1 MPMNKEQFKN
11 TQPIVYRTLSNALKK
26 NRLAH
31 AYLFSGPKGSPKK
44 EVALLLAQSIACSHR
59 DEDGFACQTC
69 DSCQRIANEESID
82 FFWKHGIHYKKVIK
96 DPFSNQS
103 KTIVSSRIKKSD
115 IVELQSFFEATSAEK
130 DNTRVFI
137 LEDYDQATPE
147 ASNSL
152 LKFLEEPQPGI
163 YGILVADEV
172 NNVLPTIQ
180 SRCQSI
186 VFRPP
191 SVHDLYVSLKDEM
204 SDEKANM
211 LAHSRYTYEEAVEIA
226 ADPQFEVIE
235 QAAKNYRKHWQSWQ
249 SIVDMQ
255 TQIFVPKSPLCDKT
269 WIRVWIQWLLFL
281 IKQDTELSLSTRV
294 DLELILVEAIDT
306 LRMPVDLGLF
316 LDRVYA
322 QIRKVV
328 QNERR

>member
-1 MPMNKEQFKN
+1 MPMNKDQFKKN
-11 TQPIVYRTLSNALKK
+11 QPIVYRTLSNALQKD
-26 NRLAH
+26 RLAH

-44 EVALLLAQSIACSHR
+44 EVALLLAQSIACTHR
-59 DEDGFACQTC
+59 DADGFACQTC
-69 DSCQRIANEESID
+69 DCCQRIANEESID
-82 FFWKHGIHYKKVIK
+82 FFWKHGIDHKQVVK
-96 DPFSNQS
+96 DPFSKQT
-103 KTIVSSRIKKSD
+103 KTIVSSRIKKTD

-130 DNTRVFI
+130 DNSRIYI

-152 LKFLEEPQPGI
+152 LKFLEEPRPGI
-163 YGILVADEV
+163 YGILIADEV

-191 SVHDLYVSLKDEM
+191 SIHDLYDALKDEIG
-204 SDEKANM
+204 DETANM
-211 LAHSRYTYEEAVEIA
+211 LAHSGYTYEQAIEMAN
-226 ADPQFEVIE
+226 DPQFHIIE
-235 QAAKNYRKHWQSWQ
+235 QAAKNYREHWQSWQ
-249 SIVDMQ
+249 AIVDMQ
-255 TQIFVPKSPLCDKT
+255 TQIFVPKTPLCDKT
-269 WIRVWIQWLLFL
+269 WIRIWIQWLLFF
-281 IKQDTELSLSTRV
+281 IKKDTTLSLTTRV
-294 DLELILVEAIDT
+294 NLELILVEAIDT
-306 LRMPVDLGLF
+306 LRIPVDLGLF